1 MKNKVNQGRFLWNE
15 AKKIIPGGNGLLSKR
30 PDRYA
35 KDIQSVLE
43 NTKVV
48 IIPTPKET
56 PAFNI
61 ASLNE

>member
-1 MKNKVNQGRFLWNE
+1 MSVIVDTETYDDIRSEL
-15 AKKIIPGGNGLLSKR
+15 
-30 PDRYA
+30 DRYA

-61 ASLNE
+61 ASLNEREMIFFKQKVEK

>member
-1 MKNKVNQGRFLWNE
+1 VSVIVDTETYDDIRSEL
-15 AKKIIPGGNGLLSKR
+15 
-30 PDRYA
+30 DRYA